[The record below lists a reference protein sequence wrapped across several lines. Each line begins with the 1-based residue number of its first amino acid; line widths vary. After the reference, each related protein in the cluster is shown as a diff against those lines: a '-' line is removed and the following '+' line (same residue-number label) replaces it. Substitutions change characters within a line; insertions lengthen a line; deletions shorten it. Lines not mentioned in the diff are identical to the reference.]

1 MEKIFFD
8 DAMNVIEGGAAGAL
22 GYLGG
27 SFMAGVSTSIGFT
40 QLGSL
45 PLGILVGGLFF
56 LGTALPRMRANHRLD
71 DEEIKGGGSK
81 YLQYVKVEEIGRKIE
96 VEYEKSKYYAVNE
109 ILLRNIQ
116 EEVYF
121 KLYYDEK
128 GKRNKLYEYT
138 LSGDGFLVTSAIGST
153 AYNRTAGGPIIL
165 DKDTLCLTFLSIENP
180 LTNSV
185 ILRKDEKLHI
195 EIEKG
200 RGMLSHDGVVISEL
214 NPGKSF
220 DIKLSNK
227 KVKIL
232 KLNNKNEEF
241 SEKLSRIIK
250 SKMN

>member
-1 MEKIFFD
+1 MKIKIISKKNYPELKKFYSEFSVSE
-8 DAMNVIEGGAAGAL
+8 DAKICIA
-22 GYLGG
+22 
-27 SFMAGVSTSIGFT
+27 
-40 QLGSL
+40 
-45 PLGILVGGLFF
+45 VGGD
-56 LGTALPRMRANHRLD
+56 GTFIKAANEFECPILPIRSNEKNSTGYYAD
-71 DEEIKGGGSK
+71 VSFKDIKFIIKSLLSRN
-81 YLQYVKVEEIGRKIE
+81 YKVEEIGRKIE

-250 SKMN
+250 SK

>member
-1 MEKIFFD
+1 MKIKIISKKNYPELKKLYSRFD
-8 DAMNVIEGGAAGAL
+8 ISEDAEVCIA
-22 GYLGG
+22 
-27 SFMAGVSTSIGFT
+27 
-40 QLGSL
+40 
-45 PLGILVGGLFF
+45 VGGD
-56 LGTALPRMRANHRLD
+56 GTFIKAANEFDGPILPVRS
-71 DEEIKGGGSK
+71 DEKNSTGYYADVGLKDVDFIIKSLLHK
-81 YLQYVKVEEIGRKIE
+81 NYRVEELGRKIE
-96 VEYEKSKYYAVNE
+96 VDYEKSKYYGVNE
-109 ILLRNIQ
+109 ILLKNKQ

-128 GKRNKLYEYT
+128 GKRNRLYEYT

-153 AYNRTAGGPIIL
+153 AYNRTAGGPIIM
-165 DKDTLCLTFLSIENP
+165 DKSVLCLTFLSIENP

-185 ILRKDEKLHI
+185 ILRKEEKLHV

-200 RGMLSHDGVVISEL
+200 RGVLSYDGIVISDI

-227 KVKIL
+227 KVRVL
-232 KLNNKNEEF
+232 KLKNNDEEF

>member
-1 MEKIFFD
+1 MKIKIISKKNYPELKKFYSKFNVSD
-8 DAMNVIEGGAAGAL
+8 DAEICLA
-22 GYLGG
+22 
-27 SFMAGVSTSIGFT
+27 
-40 QLGSL
+40 
-45 PLGILVGGLFF
+45 VGGD
-56 LGTALPRMRANHRLD
+56 GTFIKAANEFNGPILPIRSIEKNSTGYYADVDLND
-71 DEEIKGGGSK
+71 IDFIIKSLLSK
-81 YLQYVKVEEIGRKIE
+81 NYKVEELGRKIE
-96 VEYEKSKYYAVNE
+96 VEYDKSKYYGVNE
-109 ILLRNIQ
+109 ILLKNVQ

-128 GKRNKLYEYT
+128 GKRNRLYEYP

-165 DKDTLCLTFLSIENP
+165 DRGVICLTFLSIENP
-180 LTNSV
+180 LSNSV
-185 ILRKDEKLHI
+185 ILRKDEKLHV

-200 RGMLSHDGVVISEL
+200 RGVLSYDGIVVSYL

-220 DIKLSNK
+220 DIKISNK

-232 KLNNKNEEF
+232 KLKGKDEEF

>member
-1 MEKIFFD
+1 MKIKIISKKNYPELKKLYSKFD
-8 DAMNVIEGGAAGAL
+8 ISEDAEVCLA
-22 GYLGG
+22 
-27 SFMAGVSTSIGFT
+27 
-40 QLGSL
+40 
-45 PLGILVGGLFF
+45 VGGD
-56 LGTALPRMRANHRLD
+56 GTFIKAANEFDGPILPVRS
-71 DEEIKGGGSK
+71 DEKNSTGYYADVGLKDVDFIIKSLLSK
-81 YLQYVKVEEIGRKIE
+81 NYKVEELGRKIE
-96 VEYEKSKYYAVNE
+96 VDYEKSKYYGVNE
-109 ILLRNIQ
+109 ILLKDIQ

-128 GKRNKLYEYT
+128 GKRNRLYEYT

-165 DKDTLCLTFLSIENP
+165 DKSVLCLTFLSIENP

-185 ILRKDEKLHI
+185 ILRKDEKLHV

-200 RGMLSHDGVVISEL
+200 RGVLSYDGIVISDL

-227 KVKIL
+227 KVKVL
-232 KLNNKNEEF
+232 KLKNNYEEF